1 MTQKVGPRWLE
12 SRSLAA
18 GESFHGGRTADST
31 RRRPARDS
39 SARLWKTAVIGKRY
53 PQSRLWGIP
62 SRPIICWGGVMD
74 FGAALILTDR
84 LSSWQQE
91 KLRRRDTHGESKLIK
106 LAKGAYVLSK
116 DWRRLTPK
124 QRLFLRVAALQHAVP
139 GGVLTGQAAALA
151 MGLSTWSG
159 PGQMR
164 IDLYLPEGRR
174 PRRLPGVRLHR
185 PKTGGTFPTSV
196 TTVAGMPVR
205 VVSPVRAALDAARF
219 DGAAA
224 GLVPLENA
232 WHEGRLT
239 GHDLDV
245 QLDLLAGT
253 PGMPYARKAREI
265 ATPYGESPAESISA
279 LHIAAVGLPA
289 PLRQVSIFDGD
300 GVFIGRVDFFFPDV
314 GMILEYEGAAKT
326 TGAEGRNTALREL
339 HRSRGFHNLGMVL
352 RHLDAETLRDPSALL
367 GVKDLHRA
375 LQVRGRPVDRRFW
388 APPPSPEQW
397 DRGVRYPTGSGSR
410 HLPPNLRDCA

>member
-1 MTQKVGPRWLE
+1 
-12 SRSLAA
+12 
-18 GESFHGGRTADST
+18 
-31 RRRPARDS
+31 
-39 SARLWKTAVIGKRY
+39 
-53 PQSRLWGIP
+53 
-62 SRPIICWGGVMD
+62 MD

-205 VVSPVRAALDAARF
+205 GSPRPGLFSTRPGSTARRR
-219 DGAAA
+219 GWS
-224 GLVPLENA
+224 LSRPP
-232 WHEGRLT
+232 
-239 GHDLDV
+239 
-245 QLDLLAGT
+245 GT
-253 PGMPYARKAREI
+253 
-265 ATPYGESPAESISA
+265 
-279 LHIAAVGLPA
+279 
-289 PLRQVSIFDGD
+289 
-300 GVFIGRVDFFFPDV
+300 
-314 GMILEYEGAAKT
+314 
-326 TGAEGRNTALREL
+326 
-339 HRSRGFHNLGMVL
+339 RGG
-352 RHLDAETLRDPSALL
+352 
-367 GVKDLHRA
+367 
-375 LQVRGRPVDRRFW
+375 
-388 APPPSPEQW
+388 
-397 DRGVRYPTGSGSR
+397 
-410 HLPPNLRDCA
+410 